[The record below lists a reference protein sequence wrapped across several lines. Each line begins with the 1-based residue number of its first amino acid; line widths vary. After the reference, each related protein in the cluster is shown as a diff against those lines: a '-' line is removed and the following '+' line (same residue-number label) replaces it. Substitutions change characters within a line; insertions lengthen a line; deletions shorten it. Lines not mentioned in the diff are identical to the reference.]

1 MKIITTTIN
10 IINLVNH
17 AFNYVVKTSDFYK
30 IDESHALKHSM
41 EVYGF
46 AKRIYESELVKNP
59 YLETQRDIIYMA
71 AIGHDMCDKKYMNER
86 EGIEKYK
93 EYLCG
98 FMPENELEIMGEIIG
113 TMSYSKVKKNG
124 YPELGEYQLAYHIV
138 READLLSA
146 YDIDRCIMFRMFRD
160 NIEYGEALIDAVE
173 LFDNRVFRMR
183 QDKLFTTNYSKRESL
198 KLHKNA
204 KKNVENLN
212 EIFEILKK

>member
-71 AIGHDMCDKKYMNER
+71 AIGHDMCDKKYMNEY
-86 EGIEKYK
+86 EGIKLIDDFLQGK
-93 EYLCG
+93 LN
-98 FMPENELEIMGEIIG
+98 NEEIEITKKIIT
-113 TMSYSKVKKNG
+113 TMSYSTVKKNG
-124 YPELGEYQLAYHIV
+124 YPSLGQYQHAYHIV

-146 YDIDRCIMFRMFRD
+146 YDFDRCMIYNM
-160 NIEYGEALIDAVE
+160 NKSNSTIEETFLDSYN
-173 LFDNRVFRMR
+173 LFQNRVLRHNTHGLLLT
-183 QDKLFTTNYSKRESL
+183 DYSIRKSQIL
-198 KLHKNA
+198 
-204 KKNVENLN
+204 ENKALSR
-212 EIFEILKK
+212 IDHWRKILKMKI